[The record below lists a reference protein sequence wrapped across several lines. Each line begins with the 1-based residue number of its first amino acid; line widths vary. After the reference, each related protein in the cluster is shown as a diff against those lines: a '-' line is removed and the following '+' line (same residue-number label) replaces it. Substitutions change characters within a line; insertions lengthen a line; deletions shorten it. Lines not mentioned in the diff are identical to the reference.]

1 MIWRVVS
8 CLGHDPLKEALSS
21 LPTVRRTMPAI
32 RSISSSAG
40 PTSRFYVSQRLRLH
54 YVDWGNPDAPPLIL
68 LHGGRDH
75 SRSWDWTAA
84 ALRNDWH
91 VIAPDLRGHG
101 DSAWSPDGAYMMPYF
116 IHDLA
121 QLIHQLETNQAEA
134 ASLADQLAS
143 AQERLA
149 TAEATETQ
157 LIAGQAEQEARNA
170 RLVAELAED
179 AEMKQQ
185 LQDTARELRRKE
197 LDHSMVM
204 EDLAVSKDR

>member
-1 MIWRVVS
+1 MEE
-8 CLGHDPLKEALSS
+8 KAL
-21 LPTVRRTMPAI
+21 LLAT
-32 RSISSSAG
+32 
-40 PTSRFYVSQRLRLH
+40 VSQL
-54 YVDWGNPDAPPLIL
+54 
-68 LHGGRDH
+68 
-75 SRSWDWTAA
+75 TAE
-84 ALRNDWH
+84 LT
-91 VIAPDLRGHG
+91 IATSEED
-101 DSAWSPDGAYMMPYF
+101 
-116 IHDLA
+116 

-179 AEMKQQ
+179 AEMKKQ